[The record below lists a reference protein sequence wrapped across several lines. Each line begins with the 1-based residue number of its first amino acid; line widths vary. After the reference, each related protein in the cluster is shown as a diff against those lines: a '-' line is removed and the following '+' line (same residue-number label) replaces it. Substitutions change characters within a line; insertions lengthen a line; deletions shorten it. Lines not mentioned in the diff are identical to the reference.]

1 MLHKETIEVE
11 VDVSMISEKLNHTFV
26 PSTGL
31 DVGHMQIAEKKKSK
45 KKHQDVKSTG
55 DNTRIRFMFN

>member
-1 MLHKETIEVE
+1 ME